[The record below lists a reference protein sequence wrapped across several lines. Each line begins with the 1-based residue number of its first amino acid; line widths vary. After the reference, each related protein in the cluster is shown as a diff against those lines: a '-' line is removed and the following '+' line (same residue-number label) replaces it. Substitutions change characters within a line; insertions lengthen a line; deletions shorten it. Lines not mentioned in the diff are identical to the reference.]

1 MTQRWWG
8 GTRLVASRA
17 LAEGFASR
25 SWRVVTA
32 VLLLLGLAA
41 VVVPRL
47 LGSGGTAYTLVTV
60 GPAPSALVAQLDA
73 AAKVGGFTVHY
84 SEAPDV
90 TTASTAV
97 RDGTADAGL
106 DSTGTTDQ
114 LLVPTSALGS
124 FPALVSGAARAE
136 AVAGALAS
144 EGLSATQIAAL
155 QAVPAPVQVI
165 VGPTSDPN
173 RAGIGFVVGIVL
185 YLALILAGTSI
196 ATAVATEKSTRIS
209 EVLLAVL
216 RPSQLLVGTVLG
228 VAILSLLQISAVAI
242 PTGLS
247 LWTSTS
253 AQLPSGAARDIALA
267 VAWFALGLALY
278 AFLFAGLAALV
289 DKITEVSSAI
299 LPVNALLIGS
309 YIIAASVV
317 ASSPGGAVAVIA
329 SMFPFSAPLVM
340 PVRWATGQVPGW
352 ELALSMVLTLVT
364 AVVLARFASVIYGR
378 GVVRTGQRL
387 KLREVM
393 SG

>member
-8 GTRLVASRA
+8 GTRLVAGRA
-17 LAEGFASR
+17 LAEGFASK
-25 SWRVVTA
+25 SWRIVTA
-32 VLLLLGLAA
+32 VLLLLGLTAI
-41 VVVPRL
+41 VLPRL
-47 LGSGGTAYTLVTV
+47 LGSSGTEYTLVTV
-60 GPAPSALVAQLDA
+60 GPASSALVAQLDA
-73 AAKVGGFTVHY
+73 SAKAGDFTVHY
-84 SEAPDV
+84 TQAPDQAA
-90 TTASTAV
+90 ASTAV
-97 RDGTADAGL
+97 RDGTADVGL

-114 LLVPTSALGS
+114 LLVPSSNLGS
-124 FPALVSGAARAE
+124 FPALVSGAARGE
-136 AVAGALAS
+136 AVVGALAAQ
-144 EGLSATQIAAL
+144 GLSAAQIAAL
-155 QAVPAPVQVI
+155 QAVPAPTQVV
-165 VGPTSDPN
+165 VGPSSDPN

-216 RPSQLLVGTVLG
+216 RPSQLLVGTVIG

-247 LWTSTS
+247 LVTSTS
-253 AQLPSGAARDIALA
+253 TQLPSGAAPDIALA
-267 VAWFALGLALY
+267 VVWFVLGLALY

-309 YIIAASVV
+309 YIIAVSVV
-317 ASSPGGAVAVIA
+317 ASSPGSPVAVIA

-340 PVRWATGQVPGW
+340 PVRWASGQVPGW
-352 ELALSMVLTLVT
+352 ELVLSMAITLAS
-364 AVVLARFASVIYGR
+364 AVVLARVASVIYGR

-387 KLREVM
+387 KLREVLR
-393 SG
+393 G

>member
-8 GTRLVASRA
+8 GTRLVAGRA
-17 LAEGFASR
+17 LVEGFASK
-25 SWRVVTA
+25 SWRIVTA

-41 VVVPRL
+41 VVLPRL
-47 LGSGGTAYTLVTV
+47 LGSGGTDYTLVTV
-60 GPAPSALVAQLDA
+60 GPASSALVAQLDA
-73 AAKVGGFTVHY
+73 SAKAGEFTVHY
-84 SEAPDV
+84 TEAPDLAA
-90 TTASTAV
+90 ASTAV
-97 RDGTADAGL
+97 RDGVADVGL
-106 DSTGTTDQ
+106 DTTGTTDQ
-114 LLVPTSALGS
+114 ILVPSSNVGS
-124 FPALVSGAARAE
+124 FPALVSGAARGE
-136 AVAGALAS
+136 AVVGALAAQ
-144 EGLSATQIAAL
+144 GLSAAQIAEL
-155 QAVPAPVQVI
+155 QALPAPTQVV
-165 VGPTSDPN
+165 VGPSSDPN

-247 LWTSTS
+247 LVTSTN
-253 AQLPSGAARDIALA
+253 AQLPSGAAPDIALA
-267 VAWFALGLALY
+267 VVWFVLGLALY

-309 YIIAASVV
+309 YIVAVTVV
-317 ASSPGGAVAVIA
+317 AGSPGSPVAVIA

-340 PVRWATGQVPGW
+340 PVRWASGQVPGW
-352 ELALSMVLTLVT
+352 ELVLSMAITLVT
-364 AVVLARFASVIYGR
+364 AVLLARVASVIYGR
-378 GVVRTGQRL
+378 GVVRTGRRL
-387 KLREVM
+387 KLREVIR
-393 SG
+393 G

>member
-8 GTRLVASRA
+8 GTRLVAGRA
-17 LAEGFASR
+17 LAEGLSSK
-25 SWRVVTA
+25 SWRIVTA

-41 VVVPRL
+41 VVLPRL
-47 LGSGGTAYTLVTV
+47 LGSGGTEYTLVTV
-60 GPAPSALVAQLDA
+60 GPASPALVAQLDA
-73 AAKVGGFTVHY
+73 SAKAGDFTVHY
-84 SEAPDV
+84 TEAPDLAA
-90 TTASTAV
+90 ASTAV

-114 LLVPTSALGS
+114 LLVPSSDLGS

-136 AVAGALAS
+136 AVAEALAAD
-144 EGLSATQIAAL
+144 GLTADQIAAL
-155 QAVPAPVQVI
+155 QKVPAPV
-165 VGPTSDPN
+165 PN

-216 RPSQLLVGTVLG
+216 RPSQLLVGTVVG

-247 LWTSTS
+247 LATSTN
-253 AQLPSGAARDIALA
+253 AQLPSGAAPDIALA
-267 VAWFALGLALY
+267 VAWFVLGLALY

-309 YIIAASVV
+309 YLIAVTVV
-317 ASSPGGAVAVIA
+317 ASSPGSPVAVIA

-340 PVRWATGQVPGW
+340 PVRWASGQVPGW
-352 ELALSMVLTLVT
+352 ELVLSMVITLAS
-364 AVVLARFASVIYGR
+364 AVVLARVASIIYGR
-378 GVVRTGQRL
+378 GVVRTGRRL
-387 KLREVM
+387 RLREVIRA
-393 SG
+393 